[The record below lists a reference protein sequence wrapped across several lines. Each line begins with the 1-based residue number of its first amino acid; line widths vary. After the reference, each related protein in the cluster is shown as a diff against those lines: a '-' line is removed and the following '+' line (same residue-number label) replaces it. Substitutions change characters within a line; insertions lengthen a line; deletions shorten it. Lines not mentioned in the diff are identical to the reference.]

1 MGAWA
6 YCTNEDCQRGFD
18 KPSFAEITARKRECP
33 FCGTINHVCEDL
45 GTALDAKFEELANL
59 TAGATDSTTTV
70 AAGQEANTA
79 HESPQQ
85 RDVIVRMPNGRLF
98 RCGCGCNVFR
108 KLNPNNPNEYT
119 CNACEATYEGN

>member
-18 KPSFAEITARKRECP
+18 RPSFAEITARKRECP

-79 HESPQQ
+79 PQLVGMLTYSDGGIVELHMADGGELPPGYYTISLTEES
-85 RDVIVRMPNGRLF
+85 
-98 RCGCGCNVFR
+98 
-108 KLNPNNPNEYT
+108 
-119 CNACEATYEGN
+119 